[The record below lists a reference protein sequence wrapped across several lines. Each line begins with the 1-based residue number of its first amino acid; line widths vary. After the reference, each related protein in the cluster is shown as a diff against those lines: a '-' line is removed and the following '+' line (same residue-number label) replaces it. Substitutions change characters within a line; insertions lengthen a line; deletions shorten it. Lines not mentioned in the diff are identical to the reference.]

1 MNNGDFLKIEYEVR
15 AGEEKKLVDTSK
27 ESLAKENDI
36 YHEHRKYDDEVI
48 IVGSD
53 KQFPEI
59 NESLEKS
66 EEGKEFEVIIP
77 ADKAYGLRDN
87 KNIKVH
93 TAREFQRLEI
103 NPVVGQEVSVN
114 NRRGRVLSV
123 TPGRVLVDYNH
134 PLAGKT
140 IYYKYKV
147 DKTITDVAEK
157 LLAII
162 HMYYQSE
169 KEDFACTI
177 EEGNAIISVPEEAK
191 FDPVWL
197 NAKYLVVNDIRKY
210 LPDNDISLRELYL
223 KTPKEEEHK
232 EEEHKEEEHK
242 EEPEHKEEEHKE
254 PEHKGKK
261 KVKPEVKNDTAD
273 EREGTS
279 E

>member
-15 AGEEKKLVDTSK
+15 AGEEKKLVDTSN
-27 ESLAKENDI
+27 ESLAKESDI

-66 EEGKEFEVIIP
+66 EEGKEYEVVIP
-77 ADKAYGLRDN
+77 AEKAYGIRDN

-103 NPVVGQEVSVN
+103 NPVVGQEVSLN

-134 PLAGKT
+134 PLASKT

-147 DKTITDVAEK
+147 GKILTDPAEK
-157 LLAII
+157 LLAIV
-162 HMYYQSE
+162 HMYYQPE
-169 KEDFACTI
+169 KEDFLCSI
-177 EEGNAIISVPEEAK
+177 EDSVAVISVPEDAK

-210 LPDNDISLRELYL
+210 LPDKDISIREFYL
-223 KTPKEEEHK
+223 KPPKEEEHK
-232 EEEHKEEEHK
+232 EEAKEKAEENNTSA
-242 EEPEHKEEEHKE
+242 
-254 PEHKGKK
+254 
-261 KVKPEVKNDTAD
+261 EVKQ
-273 EREGTS
+273 ETS
-279 E
+279 EKS